1 MPLAPRRVKVR
12 IVKPQPLL
20 PRMHQVSTRV
30 MQMKVQNRLSN
41 VQTTRQLAE
50 DNDLPEHLDFKK
62 YMLAVHYR
70 LEKKLNTGAISK
82 ASKAIQKKGFRDE
95 LRKCIKHNKSLK
107 QFKCLTNE
115 NKRF

>member
-1 MPLAPRRVKVR
+1 M
-12 IVKPQPLL
+12 
-20 PRMHQVSTRV
+20 
-30 MQMKVQNRLSN
+30 
-41 VQTTRQLAE
+41 AE
-50 DNDLPEHLDFKK
+50 DNDFSDQFNFKK

-107 QFKCLTNE
+107 QFKCLS
-115 NKRF
+115 NKNKMM

>member
-1 MPLAPRRVKVR
+1 
-12 IVKPQPLL
+12 
-20 PRMHQVSTRV
+20 
-30 MQMKVQNRLSN
+30 MKVENYRKKVQKRL
-41 VQTTRQLAE
+41 QIAE
-50 DNDLPEHLDFKK
+50 DNDLPKGLDFKK

-70 LEKKLNTGAISK
+70 LEKKLNTNAISK

-107 QFKCLTNE
+107 QFKCLSNE